1 MEAKE
6 YVKKFTEIKVTNICK
21 RLNIKMSNVS
31 AGRTS
36 KKNYERIKSEIESD
50 IAKLYI
56 KDGD

>member
-6 YVKKFTEIKVTNICK
+6 YVKKFTEIKVTNICN